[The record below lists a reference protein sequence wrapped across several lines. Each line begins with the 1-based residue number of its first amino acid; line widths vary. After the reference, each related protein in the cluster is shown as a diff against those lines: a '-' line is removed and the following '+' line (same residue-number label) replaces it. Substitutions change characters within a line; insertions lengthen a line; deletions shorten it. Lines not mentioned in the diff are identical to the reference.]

1 MNSASNSGAAST
13 GIPFAV
19 DRGTFLRNC
28 SSFTAR
34 FPEQAAR
41 LGLDKPES
49 ALQRLQALPPEYR
62 LLPAKARG
70 WEHTATLTVRGGFLH
85 SKYNPQEEARRILGS
100 EFFQTA
106 EVRNRCI
113 FAGLGLGYL
122 ASQYIEHFPAA
133 EAVIIEADCNV
144 FLCFLAAR
152 RLDSFFRHRKLSL
165 LIGTQPEEAAS
176 FLASTGWNS
185 SILFKAAVSIEAYKQ
200 WYEAFFA
207 LLERNKMKNSINAKT
222 LERFGTLWLK
232 NTVKNLSTLC
242 TAAKIGCF
250 KNAFPDAAA
259 AVLAGG
265 PSLTAHL
272 ELIKKSGMD
281 FLIIAVDTALR
292 ACLRAGITP
301 DFVLS
306 FDPQYW
312 NYLHTAGLDT
322 GKSLLISEAAV
333 FPAVLRQQSRAVFL
347 SNSSSPFAR
356 YLEGKGQNEA
366 GDADCTLAAGGSVAT
381 TAWDFARYIGANP
394 VIMAGLDLAYPNK
407 QTHFAGST
415 FEEAA
420 HTRSTRLAPA
430 EQANFNSLYSA
441 FPSLHKD
448 YAGGTV
454 LTDRRM
460 LLYAWWFESAL
471 AKYPEVK
478 TFNLMPHGVFIPG
491 MPACSAEDF
500 AGLTAGGLPRTAI
513 EERLQTIVHN
523 AYSQAFLDGCG
534 ARERQLAASVNA
546 MTEGAAALAA
556 QAEKAEALCRR
567 LAECSSGSAE
577 HIAEQAAL
585 ITQLNKIDEEI
596 KNGFAKDLVAV
607 LFFNDENGADGS
619 LPPIAAAEKVYGRI
633 RQMALQVCT
642 IFKNR

>member
-70 WEHTATLTVRGGFLH
+70 MEHTATLTVRGGFLH

-185 SILFKAAVSIEAYKQ
+185 GILFKAAVSIEAYKQ

>member
-70 WEHTATLTVRGGFLH
+70 MEHTATLTVRGGFLH

-152 RLDSFFRHRKLSL
+152 QLDSFFRHRKLSL

-366 GDADCTLAAGGSVAT
+366 GDADCTLAAGGSVTT

-523 AYSQAFLDGCG
+523 AYSQALLDGCG

>member
-19 DRGTFLRNC
+19 DRGTFFRNC

-70 WEHTATLTVRGGFLH
+70 MEHTATLTVRGGFLH

-272 ELIKKSGMD
+272 ELVKKSGMD

-347 SNSSSPFAR
+347 SNSSSPFAC

-642 IFKNR
+642 IFRNR

>member
-70 WEHTATLTVRGGFLH
+70 MEHTATLTVRGGFLH

-281 FLIIAVDTALR
+281 FLIIAVDTAMR

-523 AYSQAFLDGCG
+523 AYSRAFLDGCG